1 MSVYTRN
8 TFADLTEYNQP
19 LKSKLNLLLTHDHL
33 EASKTSSMRLNLMKA
48 TAIFEDSIFGEWGG
62 GITSSQFLLE
72 DGLTKTEENFFK
84 STFTISFTLRGH

>member
-48 TAIFEDSIFGEWGG
+48 TAIFEDSIFGELGG
-62 GITSSQFLLE
+62 GITS
-72 DGLTKTEENFFK
+72 
-84 STFTISFTLRGH
+84 